1 MTTTQGDANHPFA
14 CRHTQDFPE
23 LLMRCGC
30 SLMITTYQ
38 GGKVMMIS
46 PQDEDTL
53 VQLPRAFDEPMG
65 LALAG
70 RKLALGTKQALLV
83 FSNEPELAQ
92 SYPEKPGVYDAMFFP
107 RRLYFTG
114 QLSMH
119 DLAWGNSGLL
129 GVNTLF
135 SCLCHFDS
143 EHNFT
148 PIWQPPFIS
157 ELVPEDRCHL
167 NGLALEDGEPRF
179 VTALGETDQ
188 ARAWSPGRAGG
199 GIVMDLRSGE
209 VITRGLAMPHSPRL
223 HQGWLYVLESATGEV
238 VRIDPQNK
246 DEYQARTQLYLAEL
260 AVLHSWIR
268 RQVNRVPPQ
277 QRQLVTSH
285 DAFNYFCNEYKF
297 TASAPAGWSTGDEV
311 GGGVTPERRRQAVE
325 SIRKFGVKAIF
336 VETSVNPE
344 LIQQIARDAGV
355 RIGGTLYS
363 DSMGPPGT
371 AGETYLGMMR
381 ENVLKIVNA
390 LK

>member
-70 RKLALGTKQALLV
+70 RKLALGTKQELLV

-199 GIVMDLRSGE
+199 GIVMDLQSGE

-238 VRIDPQNK
+238 VRIDPQSG
-246 DEYQARTQLYLAEL
+246 ERE
-260 AVLHSWIR
+260 VIR
-268 RQVNRVPPQ
+268 RLPGFVRG
-277 QRQLVTSH
+277 LSIH
-285 DAFNYFCNEYKF
+285 GEYLFIGLSKL
-297 TASAPAGWSTGDEV
+297 
-311 GGGVTPERRRQAVE
+311 RRG
-325 SIRKFGVKAIF
+325 S
-336 VETSVNPE
+336 
-344 LIQQIARDAGV
+344 
-355 RIGGTLYS
+355 IGGLDKLPVQEQPMQSGVSVIHLPSGTL
-363 DSMGPPGT
+363 
-371 AGETYLGMMR
+371 AGELVYQNSCDEIYEVLALPGIFRPNVLGMHNTVHR
-381 ENVLKIVNA
+381 RA
-390 LK
+390 LSIPGQTFWSEVAEK